1 MESEFWHERWR
12 EGRIGFHQP
21 APNAQLLTH
30 WQGLGLARGSTIF
43 VPLAGKS
50 TDMTWL
56 LAEGY
61 RVLGI
66 ELSRVA
72 VEAFF
77 AENNLE
83 AEEERLPDFDVFEAQ
98 NIEFRCGDFFAL
110 KPEDLAPVDA
120 VYDRAALIALPP
132 EMRAAYAAH
141 MTLCLPPGAEMLLV
155 TLEYPQAEMAGPPFS
170 VSEAEVSELYG
181 ADFNIERVGCVSV
194 GAEGRPPAGKDLS
207 EMLEK
212 TYHLTPKEAV

>member
-1 MESEFWHERWR
+1 METEFWHQRWQ

-21 APNAQLLTH
+21 TPNAQLLEH
-30 WQGLGLARGSTIF
+30 WQGLGLARGSKVF

-50 TDMTWL
+50 TDMIWL

-61 RVLGI
+61 AVLGV

-83 AEEERLPDFDVFEAQ
+83 CEEDNRGDFAVFRAQ
-98 NIEFRCGDFFAL
+98 NIEFLCGDFFAL
-110 KPEDLAPVDA
+110 GPENLASVDA

-132 EMRAAYAAH
+132 AMRAKYAAH
-141 MTLCLPPGAEMLLV
+141 MIACLPPGAPMMLV
-155 TLEYPQAEMAGPPFS
+155 TLEYPQPEMEGPPFS
-170 VSEAEVSELYG
+170 MSDAEVAQIYSAEF
-181 ADFNIERVGCVSV
+181 DIERVGCVSV
-194 GAEGRPPAGKDLS
+194 GAEGRPPAGQDLS
-207 EMLEK
+207 EMFEK
-212 TYHLTPKEAV
+212 TYYMRPKTAV

>member
-1 MESEFWHERWR
+1 MENEFWHQRWR

-21 APNAQLLTH
+21 TPNAQLLTH
-30 WQGLGLARGSTIF
+30 WQSLGLARGSTIF

-61 RVLGI
+61 KVLGI

-83 AEEERLPDFDVFEAQ
+83 AAEEHLPDFDVFRAQ

-110 KPEDLAPVDA
+110 TAEDLASVDA

-141 MTLCLPPGAEMLLV
+141 MTRCLPPGAEMLLV

-170 VSEAEVSELYG
+170 VSEEEVSELYG
-181 ADFNIERVGCVSV
+181 ADFNIERVGSVSV

-212 TYHLTPKEAV
+212 TYHLTRKKAV

>member
-1 MESEFWHERWR
+1 MESEFWHQRWQ

-30 WQGLGLARGSTIF
+30 WQSLGLAKGSIVF

-56 LAEGY
+56 IAQGHK
-61 RVLGI
+61 VLGI

-83 AEEERLPDFDVFEAQ
+83 AEEDHLPDFDVFRSPD
-98 NIEFRCGDFFAL
+98 IELRCGDFFAL
-110 KPEDLAPVDA
+110 GPEDLASVDA

-132 EMRAAYAAH
+132 EMRAEYAAH
-141 MTLCLPPGAEMLLV
+141 MIDCLPPGVQMMLV
-155 TLEYPQAEMAGPPFS
+155 TLEYPQAEMEGPPFS
-170 VSEAEVSELYG
+170 VSEAEVAQYYSAG
-181 ADFNIERVGCVSV
+181 FDIKRVGSVSV
-194 GAEGRPPAGKDLS
+194 GADGRPPAGQNLS
-207 EMLEK
+207 EMFEK
-212 TYHLTPKEAV
+212 TYHLTR